1 MPAASVPALILRG
14 FAYGDTSRI
23 LRLLTPDHGV
33 VGAIAR
39 GARRPRSRFAALL
52 DPFGEGVA
60 VLDYREGRELQTL
73 VAFDLSRARRGIARD
88 MRRYGA
94 ASLLAELLM
103 RTATASASAEIH
115 ACATEGLD
123 ALEGATG
130 EAIEPAGL
138 TAAWRLVERL
148 GFAPE
153 LGTCAVCGRSL
164 AGADEVLFD
173 YAAGGV
179 RCDGC
184 PGGDG
189 ARLPPRARA
198 AIAEMVAGVRP
209 AIERTYGHWVVL
221 ERFLAFHVLDGKPL
235 KSLPFLLDVRRV
247 APAP

>member
-60 VLDYREGRELQTL
+60 VLDYREGRDLQTL
-73 VAFDLSRARRGIARD
+73 VAFDLARARRGLARD

-94 ASLLAELLM
+94 ASLLAELLI
-103 RTATASASAEIH
+103 RTATSSASADIH
-115 ACATEGLD
+115 ECATEGLD
-123 ALEGATG
+123 ALEAASGA
-130 EAIEPAGL
+130 AIEPAGL

-153 LGTCAVCGRSL
+153 LDACTVCGRPLST
-164 AGADEVLFD
+164 AEDVLFD

-184 PGGDG
+184 PGGEG
-189 ARLPPRARA
+189 ARLPAHARE
-198 AIAEMVAGVRP
+198 AIAGMVGGVRP
-209 AIERTYGHWVVL
+209 SIERTYGHWVIL
-221 ERFLAFHVLDGKPL
+221 ERFLAFHVLDGRAL
-235 KSLPFLLDVRRV
+235 KSLAFLLEVRRV
-247 APAP
+247 APTP